1 MYPDDLGSSPW
12 PLRFLLKFQIYNRKK
27 TIICLLYN
35 KKNNTSLNW
44 SFLIIKIILACVQS
58 TRSHPTTMR
67 ICPCQK
73 VKKIS
78 WHQYLQ
84 KLCLKSITM
93 VIIIT
98 FDENYTNVTASFP
111 GVWRA
116 KQTLDDHKTK
126 SINATYKLL
135 CISE

>member
-1 MYPDDLGSSPW
+1 MYPVDLRSPW
-12 PLRFLLKFQIYNRKK
+12 PLRFLLNFQIYKTEKK

-93 VIIIT
+93 VIIII
-98 FDENYTNVTASFP
+98 FDENYTSFP

-116 KQTLDDHKTK
+116 KQTLDDHKAK